1 MNWLS
6 LNSEQQLQEA
16 LTSEPV
22 FAVFKHSTRCS
33 ISSMAK
39 SRVERDWNFEFPI
52 YYLDLIQHRN
62 ISNFIADE
70 SGIEHQ
76 SPQLI
81 VFQNGKP
88 VYNASHSGINIDEL
102 KSELTNS

>member
-1 MNWLS
+1 
-6 LNSEQQLQEA
+6 
-16 LTSEPV
+16 
-22 FAVFKHSTRCS
+22 
-33 ISSMAK
+33 MAK
-39 SRVERDWNFEFPI
+39 SRVERDWTLDFPI
-52 YYLDLIQHRN
+52 YYLDLIQYRAL
-62 ISNFIADE
+62 SDFIAE
-70 SGIEHQ
+70 NSGIEHQ